1 MKTIIR
7 YLLFPGVLS
16 VALSVS
22 LLSIHADWHPEII
35 VTLLVLS
42 AMFVVHLGERIA
54 PYRADWNLARGD
66 VKTDLTS
73 LAVIVLVLDPLI
85 KVGVPLLLSI
95 LLISFGESAVW
106 HVFPNQWPLL
116 GQLAVF
122 ALGAE
127 FGRYWIHRFSHSNH
141 YLWRVHAL
149 HHSAERLYLLN
160 GYRIHPFNFFWN
172 YFFGQLPLI
181 LLGAGEQ
188 VVMLY
193 FALSSIIAAF
203 QHANI
208 DSKNGVLNWVFSTN
222 ELHRWHHTTDDR
234 VGYKNHG
241 SVLILWDQLF
251 GTYYSDKTAASDATN
266 IDNVGLSSP
275 KLYPANAYFRQ
286 VIAPFCWQRCVNREP

>member
-1 MKTIIR
+1 M
-7 YLLFPGVLS
+7 
-16 VALSVS
+16 
-22 LLSIHADWHPEII
+22 
-35 VTLLVLS
+35 
-42 AMFVVHLGERIA
+42 
-54 PYRADWNLARGD
+54 
-66 VKTDLTS
+66 
-73 LAVIVLVLDPLI
+73 
-85 KVGVPLLLSI
+85 
-95 LLISFGESAVW
+95 
-106 HVFPNQWPLL
+106 
-116 GQLAVF
+116 
-122 ALGAE
+122 
-127 FGRYWIHRFSHSNH
+127 
-141 YLWRVHAL
+141 
-149 HHSAERLYLLN
+149 
-160 GYRIHPFNFFWN
+160 
-172 YFFGQLPLI
+172 
-181 LLGAGEQ
+181 
-188 VVMLY
+188 VMLY